1 MGNDNEIKKDTNEAS
16 SSEFLPEEI
25 RDTETQVT
33 EYSIEKEFAR
43 TKKNRSL
50 GLIFFMIG
58 FIAAALAATIIG
70 SALMQQKNRQVE
82 VKVDDFQDL
91 RLKDLLDKA
100 QQNEERLDQLRT
112 ELTDLRLE
120 KEKAILAIQNEYRV
134 KREKVIAA
142 NLSSDATDQRIQ
154 TLKRSENREIA
165 EVRTEYNGKIED
177 KEKEI
182 EELEKKLDSE
192 VYKKGEAAS
201 NVDKLYK
208 MKIDN
213 LKQRHAQ
220 EMRDQKSYY
229 ERYINNLILKY
240 NPVYRSYEL
249 RKIISETDDVP
260 EKPELKPYNPV
271 IEQEVGFSKSRF
283 EILHKRIED
292 RDLIVRRMDR
302 IPYENSIPP
311 SIKRID
317 NLSDGIVHD
326 YETLWS
332 GLATRLSHYSYA
344 FEFIMKTRPESGYII
359 DPRNPKNIQVY
370 VNRYVNV
377 TSGTTAFVFRDDD
390 EFIGKIRLDRSGSV
404 FRASV
409 VEVAPGKTM
418 RPLDKILLKMKGT
431 EQ

>member
-177 KEKEI
+177 KKKEI

-213 LKQRHAQ
+213 LKQRHAK

-283 EILHKRIED
+283 ETLHKRIED

-302 IPYENSIPP
+302 IPYKNSIPP

-370 VNRYVNV
+370 LNRYVNV
-377 TSGTTAFVFRDDD
+377 PSGTTAFVFRDDD
-390 EFIGKIRLDRSGSV
+390 EVIGKIRLDRSGSV

-409 VEVAPGKTM
+409 VQVTSGKTI

>member
-1 MGNDNEIKKDTNEAS
+1 MGNDNEIKKDTTETS

-25 RDTETQVT
+25 RDTETRVT

-50 GLIFFMIG
+50 GLIFFMVG

-82 VKVDDFQDL
+82 VKIDDFQDL

-100 QQNEERLDQLRT
+100 QQNEARLDELRT
-112 ELTDLRLE
+112 ELTDLKLE
-120 KEKAILAIQNEYRV
+120 KEKEILKIKEEYRI
-134 KREKVIAA
+134 KRERVVAA
-142 NLSSDATDQRIQ
+142 NLSDNATDRRIR
-154 TLKRSENREIA
+154 TLKNAENREIA
-165 EVRTEYNGKIED
+165 KVRSDYNEKIDE

-192 VYKKGEAAS
+192 VYEKGEAAS

-213 LKQRHAQ
+213 LKQKHAR
-220 EMRDQKSYY
+220 EMREQKNYY
-229 ERYINNLILKY
+229 ERYIDNLILKY

-249 RKIISETDDVP
+249 RKIIRESDDVP
-260 EKPELKPYNPV
+260 EKPELKAYNPV
-271 IEQEVGFSKSRF
+271 IEQEIGFPKSRF
-283 EILHKRIED
+283 EKLHQRVED

-332 GLATRLSHYSYA
+332 GLASRLSHYSYA

-359 DPRNPKNIQVY
+359 DPRNPQNIQIY

-377 TSGTTAFVFRDDD
+377 PSGTTAFVFRDDD